1 MHRSTVSDLSAMAK
15 IGHAGKAWGPGTRH
29 CARSTRLVAR
39 HRAGNE
45 KGLAKESLPGSGF
58 LISLGC
64 CGEQC
69 KRRMARWQTKVM
81 VVVESMFRMDDD
93 ATTYCRIIWA
103 SVDRVVGIDDTSF
116 SAGLGCHGCKCPR
129 NRQTG
134 HLERI
139 EAETQGPS
147 RPARARRGFGM
158 TAWCGGSGVLV
169 NHRLYGSLRLGTYSA
184 RNPFN
189 L

>member
-1 MHRSTVSDLSAMAK
+1 
-15 IGHAGKAWGPGTRH
+15 
-29 CARSTRLVAR
+29 
-39 HRAGNE
+39 
-45 KGLAKESLPGSGF
+45 
-58 LISLGC
+58 
-64 CGEQC
+64 
-69 KRRMARWQTKVM
+69 MARWQTKVM

-158 TAWCGGSGVLV
+158 TARFGGSGVLV
-169 NHRLYGSLRLGTYSA
+169 NDRETGRFGQLGFFPAVAASTSHFLVGDEVGDKDESTEDIETPLLFRLQSRPLHRLPIEICLVHDLTERVQDFGA
-184 RNPFN
+184 
-189 L
+189 